1 MKIKVYR
8 KLPVSEIYP
17 CNSRDI
23 KELKFEQL
31 HSFSVSF
38 GLNPEYSL
46 DRFDK
51 KYKFPT
57 IRGQVIA
64 YANIMGSDRYKNI
77 LNDSS
82 FNTALTE
89 CSLYIYPIKV
99 IDYPENAMNEL
110 IEIVLPNIN
119 SWFNE
124 QIKFFDTA
132 RLVDQKLIVEWFKD
146 KHLFHPIV
154 QK

>member
-1 MKIKVYR
+1 MGVYSKKLIIRVNLWGIKTVKIKVYR

-51 KYKFPT
+51 QKYKFPT

-64 YANIMGSDRYKNI
+64 YANIMGSERK
-77 LNDSS
+77 
-82 FNTALTE
+82 
-89 CSLYIYPIKV
+89 
-99 IDYPENAMNEL
+99 
-110 IEIVLPNIN
+110 
-119 SWFNE
+119 
-124 QIKFFDTA
+124 
-132 RLVDQKLIVEWFKD
+132 
-146 KHLFHPIV
+146 
-154 QK
+154 